1 MKRKWLAALLTAA
14 MTAGVLSGCGGNG
27 NAGTTTNETN
37 TETPADSGENAEGGG
52 VIRKKVLRMPESRQM
67 LQM

>member
-27 NAGTTTNETN
+27 NAGTTTDATN

-52 VIRKKVLRMPESRQM
+52 IRTKLLRMPESRQM

>member
-52 VIRKKVLRMPESRQM
+52 IRKKVLRMPESRQM